1 MIKLFRKIKS
11 YHFETQH
18 MIALILVLIFFQVIL
33 SVINN
38 RFSSSLLS
46 SNMEIYR
53 RDLAENLADLST
65 TSLELLIEHNL
76 LNPNRSNEEK
86 RNAIRSFNIIF
97 SQKFL
102 QPNVKDIC
110 VVLFQGDSLVTV
122 DDGRDLY
129 NYFVEEKAVLTSNIQ
144 EHLEALNMFQDV
156 AGNFFKEEQI
166 EVKTIDSYIFHVYV
180 PFVPM
185 GELKGAVYMKIVPDI
200 GGISHEIKTV
210 YNDSGTVFSALILLG
225 LFAMF
230 LITSYVVRERDTAQ
244 KQLFEKEQQRI
255 AEQIAH
261 EKEALFTRRIYH
273 THHKAEKVM
282 GFIKEDVRLIKD
294 DVIRSKI
301 TKYANFIS
309 RVIYDMKSY
318 NPPISVI
325 RGPVFNT
332 DLNQLLTFLTENIFG
347 RVHRASK
354 MFSFQLNLDE
364 NLPKVHINEYV
375 IWEVLEPLIQNSI
388 DHNNEKS
395 VTVTLTTEYNPDDK
409 ISKIIIED
417 DGRGIPAKY
426 LELNEKGIKRIFDE
440 HITSKDKMDNSGYG
454 CFLAWDIATRR
465 LGWELDADNHENGAR
480 FTITIK
486 GS

>member
-1 MIKLFRKIKS
+1 MIDLIKKLKS
-11 YHFETQH
+11 YHFELQH
-18 MIALILVLIFFQVIL
+18 LLALIVVLIFFQVSL

-53 RDLAENLADLST
+53 RDLAENLADLSA

-76 LNPNRSNEEK
+76 LNPNRSNEEI

-97 SQKFL
+97 SQKYL
-102 QPNVKDIC
+102 QPNVKDVC
-110 VVLFQGDSLVTV
+110 VILFQGDSLMSV
-122 DDGRDLY
+122 DDGRELY
-129 NYFVEEKAVLTSNIQ
+129 QYFLEEKRIIKPDSMQHI
-144 EHLEALNMFQDV
+144 EALN
-156 AGNFFKEEQI
+156 FFHDIEERFLKEEQI
-166 EVKTIDSYIFHVYV
+166 EVTTIDSYIFHVYV

-244 KQLFEKEQQRI
+244 KQLFDREQQ
-255 AEQIAH
+255 QIADKISH
-261 EKEALFTRRIYH
+261 DKEALFTRRIYH

-294 DVIRSKI
+294 DTIRSKI

-325 RGPVFNT
+325 RGSVFNT

-354 MFSFQLNLDE
+354 MFNFQLDLDK

-388 DHNNEKS
+388 DHNNDKS
-395 VTVTLTTEYNPDDK
+395 VTVTLRTKYFSDEK
-409 ISKIIIED
+409 ISKIFIED
-417 DGRGIPAKY
+417 NGRGISDKY
-426 LELNEKGIKRIFDE
+426 LKINDKGIKKVFEE
-440 HITSKDKMDNSGYG
+440 HISSKDRMDNSGYG
-454 CFLAWDIATRR
+454 CFLAWEIANKR
-465 LGWELDADNHENGAR
+465 LGWQLDAENHGNGAR
-480 FTITIK
+480 FIITIK
-486 GS
+486 G